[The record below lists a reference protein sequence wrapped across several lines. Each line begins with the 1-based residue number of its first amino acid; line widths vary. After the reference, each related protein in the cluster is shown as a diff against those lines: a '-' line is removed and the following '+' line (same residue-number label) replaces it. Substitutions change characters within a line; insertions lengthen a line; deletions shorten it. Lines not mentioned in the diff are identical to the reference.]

1 MHQSPHVAPP
11 TPSAQQRGAQ
21 LSQFVHDT
29 LVASARLATIPTVDA
44 VAALLVERD
53 GAYVV
58 SGHTFTDPA
67 AASAERLLVAHAV
80 RLDVVRGFA
89 LARALERASARHL
102 WTEGERTCAWCDS
115 PIRALDDA
123 EELGLKLVHHACARA
138 FDAWAN
144 EPDPRDVRRD
154 AEMPVSEPRIAA
166 PCDGP
171 APVLDD
177 DDAAF

>member
-1 MHQSPHVAPP
+1 MHRSPQVAPP

-44 VAALLVERD
+44 VAALLAARD

-58 SGHTFTDPA
+58 SGHPFTDPA
-67 AASAERLLVAHAV
+67 AAKAERLLVAHAV
-80 RLDVVRGFA
+80 RLDVVRGFS

-102 WTEGERTCAWCDS
+102 WTEGARTCAWCDS

-171 APVLDD
+171 APVPDD